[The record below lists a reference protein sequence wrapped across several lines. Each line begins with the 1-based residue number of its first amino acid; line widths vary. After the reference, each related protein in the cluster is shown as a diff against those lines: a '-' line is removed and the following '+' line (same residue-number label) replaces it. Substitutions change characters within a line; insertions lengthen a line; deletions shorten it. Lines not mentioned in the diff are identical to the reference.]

1 MKWFEVPQIVVTRAR
16 GKLLREQ
23 ALAEG
28 CDVLDFSKTELLTI
42 AAADELVCNGA
53 AGGSI
58 WVATTGENPDVREQ
72 VEKAQARRGL
82 IPGREMTDAD

>member
-1 MKWFEVPQIVVTRAR
+1 MKWFEVPQVVATRAR
-16 GKLLREQ
+16 GKQFREQ

-53 AGGSI
+53 EGGSI
-58 WVATTGENPDVREQ
+58 WTATTGENPDVREQ

-82 IPGREMTDAD
+82 IPGRKVPK